1 MAVTEIKSMSAM
13 AETEI
18 EPISAIIADYIAVKK
33 HSKGEVLRFEI
44 NEGRD
49 VYNCSVP
56 FEYNGKTYIWGRVE
70 KREEWATS
78 VTMLFEQNQDGV
90 FVRAAGAEV
99 YPLEDPFFVQIKGEY
114 ILGGTHVVKDK
125 AQIKTYYVYFYRGN
139 SPFSLKYFTTGPDYM
154 KDVRLVELSNGRI
167 GVFSRP
173 RNDEIFKKY
182 GTVSQIGY
190 TEIDSLDELDAEVI
204 DRAAYIPGCFAEN
217 EWGGVNQA
225 IALRG
230 SYIGLIGHQGY
241 TLWKDKK
248 EYPIY
253 VKTAYVYDSACNRLV
268 TKNVIGVLSDYPPV
282 ETKTPVHIY
291 CAFTSGI
298 VGSGETVRL
307 YSGLGDS
314 HEGWIEIPDPFRDY
328 R

>member
-1 MAVTEIKSMSAM
+1 MV
-13 AETEI
+13 ETKTK
-18 EPISAIIADYIAVKK
+18 PISAFIAEYLGERKPR
-33 HSKGEVLRFEI
+33 KGEVLRFE
-44 NEGRD
+44 GCGGKD

-56 FEYNGKTYIWGRVE
+56 FDFNGKTYIWGRVE

-78 VTMLFEQNQDGV
+78 VTVLFEQREDGV
-90 FVRAAGAEV
+90 FVRAPGSEI
-99 YPLEDPFFVQIKGEY
+99 YPLEDPFFLQIKGEY

-125 AQIKTYYVYFYRGN
+125 SKIKTYYVYFYRGK
-139 SPFSLKYFTTGPDYM
+139 SPFALKYFTTGPDYM
-154 KDVRLVELSNGRI
+154 KDVRLVELAGGRI

-173 RNDEIFKKY
+173 RNDEILEKY

-230 SYIGLIGHQGY
+230 GLVGLVGHQGY
-241 TLWKDKK
+241 TLWKGKT
-248 EYPIY
+248 EYPVY
-253 VKTAYVYDSACNRLV
+253 VNTAYVYDPARGELL
-268 TKNVIGVLSDYPPV
+268 TKEVIGVFSDYPPCD
-282 ETKTPVHIY
+282 TKTPAHIY

-298 VGSGETVRL
+298 AGEGETVRL
-307 YSGLGDS
+307 YSGLGDA
-314 HEGWIEIPDPFRDY
+314 HEGWIEIEDPFRGY